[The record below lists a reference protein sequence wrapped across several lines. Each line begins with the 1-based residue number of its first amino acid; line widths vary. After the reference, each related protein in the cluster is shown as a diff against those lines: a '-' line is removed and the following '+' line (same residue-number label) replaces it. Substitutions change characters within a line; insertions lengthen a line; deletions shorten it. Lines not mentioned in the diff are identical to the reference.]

1 MIRNPAKSGVA
12 GKARFGL
19 SFRGGAAGAGPGIQ
33 RKFLD
38 SGFAVFDRAPE

>member
-1 MIRNPAKSGVA
+1 MAIA
-12 GKARFGL
+12 GAFSVL
-19 SFRGGAAGAGPGIQ
+19 SFRDGAAGAGPGIQ